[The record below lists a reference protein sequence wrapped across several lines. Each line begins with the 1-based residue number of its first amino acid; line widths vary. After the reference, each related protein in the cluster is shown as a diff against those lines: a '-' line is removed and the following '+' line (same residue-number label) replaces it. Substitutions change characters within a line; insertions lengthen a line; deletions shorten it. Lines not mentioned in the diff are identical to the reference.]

1 MKLNIPQLYK
11 NLVLYELKII
21 CRNRRPREMIFGF
34 IICYLAVIS
43 LYFIKGG
50 QELLYNYIIISSVY
64 FLYSPLIFAWESKY
78 YDSIYSKN
86 IEIKDMIAGKIL
98 FLRLIN
104 IGCLIVFIPFLL
116 LDPVQI
122 IQLSLLTVFNIGIY
136 PYTDIFLASFNKRKV
151 RLYKGRTF
159 NLEGYAFISAVNAYK
174 TIIIG
179 MLIYLFIEIAQG
191 KYKILIPGILAVA
204 GLINLLLS
212 YMGVPLGIRWIRS

>member
-1 MKLNIPQLYK
+1 
-11 NLVLYELKII
+11 
-21 CRNRRPREMIFGF
+21 MIFGF

-64 FLYSPLIFAWESKY
+64 FLYGPLIFAWESKY

-179 MLIYLFIEIAQG
+179 MLIYLFIEIAAG
-191 KYKILIPGILAVA
+191 KYKILIPGILATA
-204 GLINLLLS
+204 GLINLLLLS
-212 YMGVPLGIRWIRS
+212 KFWIRIIINNINKRKYLMLEGFRHND